1 MSKKFSH
8 SVIFTKREIA
18 VLRINISYKK
28 ASEGWKN
35 KEPRKNKDINLK
47 SVLVFR
53 EVGLVHSNS
62 SWRKPVFVIDHT
74 GVGMFWFIFLR
85 TEVDHSFTQVT
96 VSVSL
101 MYTAED
107 SACITPSYLF
117 SALPADTVPKGDF
130 LKKGLILH
138 ICYIKNV
145 FKT

>member
-53 EVGLVHSNS
+53 EVGLFTPIAAGGSLYLSLTILV
-62 SWRKPVFVIDHT
+62 WGCF
-74 GVGMFWFIFLR
+74 G
-85 TEVDHSFTQVT
+85 SF
-96 VSVSL
+96 
-101 MYTAED
+101 
-107 SACITPSYLF
+107 F
-117 SALPADTVPKGDF
+117 
-130 LKKGLILH
+130 
-138 ICYIKNV
+138 
-145 FKT
+145 